1 MGRVDELNEEFMK
14 YFYKLQN
21 FVEDLSK
28 VYPKSFYTGVAIGI
42 IALGILLLTAIIS

>member
-28 VYPKSFYTGVAIGI
+28 ESFYTGVVIGI
-42 IALGILLLTAIIS
+42 ILLLTVIIS